1 MNGLVIASDNKDDLK
16 LFVDLAKR
24 IGIKIKTLSEDDL
37 LDMGLLRAMED
48 GRKTKLVSK
57 ERIMKKLQDENKI
70 P

>member
-1 MNGLVIASDNKDDLK
+1 MNGLVITSDNKDDLK

>member
-1 MNGLVIASDNKDDLK
+1 MNGLVITSDNKSDLK

-37 LDMGLLRAMED
+37 LDMGLLKAMED

-57 ERIMKKLQDENKI
+57 ERIMKKLQDEN
-70 P
+70 